1 MKLVFVFI
9 VTIGYAASLVVESF
23 YNPDYKGEFSIVRP
37 LRKHRISSWPRFKT
51 YNDIWDLKQNEYL
64 SNEEQLKKRIEEEK
78 VRKIINEHLMP
89 LTRGNS
95 FMRDFYSG
103 RY

>member
-1 MKLVFVFI
+1 MKLLFVFI
-9 VTIGYAASLVVESF
+9 LTICFMSLVESF
-23 YNPDYKGEFSIVRP
+23 YNPDNNGEFSIVRP
-37 LRKHRISSWPRFKT
+37 FRKHKHNSWPRFKT
-51 YNDIWDLKQNEYL
+51 YNDIWDQNQSEHL
-64 SNEEQLKKRIEEEK
+64 NNEEQLKKHKEEEK
-78 VRKIINEHLMP
+78 VRKIINDHLIP